1 MSIDWKSL
9 FVPETPLLE
18 IFIRGSIMYLGLFVL
33 LRFVFKR
40 EAGALGISDLLV
52 IVLIA
57 DAAQNAMSAN
67 YRSITEGLLL
77 VITIL
82 FWCQFLDWLGYKIPA
97 MHRILHPPPLPLVKN
112 GELLRRNMRRE
123 LVTEEE
129 LMTEI
134 RKKGIAQ
141 LADVKEAYMEG
152 DGHISVISKKQ
163 KE

>member
-67 YRSITEGLLL
+67 YRSITDGLLL

-82 FWCQFLDWLGYKIPA
+82 FWCQFLDWLGYKVPA

-112 GELLRRNMRRE
+112 GEILRRNMRRE